1 MATVERTLTINVRK
15 QVMMVPAYRRAK
27 KAVTVV
33 REFLQQHMK
42 SDNVKLGKYLNLKI
56 WEHGIKNPIQRVTVV
71 AKKDDKGI
79 VTAELPNIPVK
90 KHNEKRLKAKVAHK
104 EQPKEQKQAETKKA
118 DAAPAAVATAA
129 AVHAPRRCRRALVRA
144 PVTAPGRTPTA
155 PPGRPRPGRP

>member
-56 WEHGIKNPIQRVTVV
+56 WEHGIKNPIKRITVV

-90 KHNEKRLKAKVAHK
+90 KQKPVKEKKAKS
-104 EQPKEQKQAETKKA
+104 ETKAQK
-118 DAAPAAVATAA
+118 PVVAEKEKTETAA
-129 AVHAPRRCRRALVRA
+129 A
-144 PVTAPGRTPTA
+144 TATGAMQKTEA
-155 PPGRPRPGRP
+155 KA

>member
-56 WEHGIKNPIQRVTVV
+56 WEHGIKNPAMRITVV
-71 AKKDDKGI
+71 AKKDDKGT
-79 VTAELPNIPVK
+79 VTAELPSIPVK
-90 KHNEKRLKAKVAHK
+90 KQKPQRE
-104 EQPKEQKQAETKKA
+104 KQAKKKTKEIGKA
-118 DAAPAAVATAA
+118 AATTTATTQDAPLQPATTAA
-129 AVHAPRRCRRALVRA
+129 AKATQKTEAKV
-144 PVTAPGRTPTA
+144 
-155 PPGRPRPGRP
+155 